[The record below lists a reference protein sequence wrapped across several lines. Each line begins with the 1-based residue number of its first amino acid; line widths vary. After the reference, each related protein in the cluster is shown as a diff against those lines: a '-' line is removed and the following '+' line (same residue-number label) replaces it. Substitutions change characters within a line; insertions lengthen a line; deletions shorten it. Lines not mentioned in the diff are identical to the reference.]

1 MAEKNYSEAVEV
13 ARDYYNSSDAD
24 NFYFNIWG
32 GEDLHL
38 GIYNTPDEP
47 IFDASRRM
55 VERMA
60 SKIDKLDEDTPV
72 MDLGGGYGGSMRY
85 LARTY
90 GCPCTVLNL
99 SEVENERDRKMNK
112 EQGLDHLMTVV
123 DGDFADVPFPDESFA
138 VVWSQDSILHSD
150 KREKVIQEAARVL
163 QPGGTLVFTDPMQT
177 DNAPTEE
184 LQPIY
189 DRIRL
194 QSLASPSFYKRAG
207 QDAGLK
213 FVEFEEYAK
222 HLHLHYGRVREE
234 LIQRED
240 ELREKVSDEYI
251 QNMKKGLQHWV
262 DGGKKGYLTW
272 GVFVF
277 RKPE

>member
-1 MAEKNYSEAVEV
+1 MSENYTEAVNV
-13 ARDYYNSSDAD
+13 ARDYYNSTDAD

-38 GIYNTPDEP
+38 GIYNTPDES

-55 VERMA
+55 VQRMA
-60 SKIDKLDEDTPV
+60 SKIPKLDESTPV
-72 MDLGGGYGGSMRY
+72 LDLGGGYGGSMRY

-112 EQGLDHLMTVV
+112 EQGLDHLMTVL
-123 DGDFADVPFPDESFA
+123 DGDFANVPCDDESFS
-138 VVWSQDSILHSD
+138 VVWSQDAILHSD
-150 KREKVIQEAARVL
+150 DRRKVLSEAARVL
-163 QPGGTLVFTDPMQT
+163 VPGGTLVFTDPMQK
-177 DNAPTEE
+177 DDAPTDK

-189 DRIRL
+189 DRIQL
-194 QSLASPSFYKRAG
+194 ESLASPGFYEKTG
-207 QDAGLK
+207 KEMGLE
-213 FVEFEEYAK
+213 FVEFENHEK
-222 HLHLHYGRVREE
+222 QLPLHYGRVREE
-234 LIQRED
+234 LINRED
-240 ELREKVSDEYI
+240 ELHENVSDEYI

-262 DGGKKGYLTW
+262 DGGNNGYLTW

>member
-38 GIYNTPDEP
+38 GIYNTPDES

-60 SKIDKLDEDTPV
+60 SKIDKLDENTPV
-72 MDLGGGYGGSMRY
+72 LDLGGGYGGSMRY

-150 KREKVIQEAARVL
+150 NREKVVQEAARIL
-163 QPGGTLVFTDPMQT
+163 RPGGTFVFTDPMQT
-177 DNAPTEE
+177 DDAPTEE

-207 QDAGLK
+207 KDAGLE
-213 FVEFEEYAK
+213 FVEFEEYAE

-234 LIQRED
+234 LMSRED